1 MGHSLLFISTMSQL
15 FGILRPYPTYSFPFY
30 KSWRKLL
37 PTTDSHLLIFQI
49 CICKTCSNC
58 VAIYTLLAVLW
69 PTIKKLFYLSYLHCL
84 YINIKNIII
93 CKGIQILMIK
103 SYKNALPVHPLS
115 ISSFSSFPSLP
126 HSTTRIHFF
135 ICLSLPQNCATTKF
149 LDEMDKVFISLA
161 PAVSLSWWNTLFACA
176 SVTPYCPNLPSASQ
190 VFILFSLCISIPTPC
205 YKVTVLQGLVLD

>member
-115 ISSFSSFPSLP
+115 ISSFSSFPPFHIQPPGFTFSSVCHSPKTVPLLNSWMKWTKCLSHLLQLFHLAGETLFLHVPLWHHTVPTSLLPLKSSSCSPFVFPSLP
-126 HSTTRIHFF
+126 PATRLLFF
-135 ICLSLPQNCATTKF
+135 
-149 LDEMDKVFISLA
+149 KVWF
-161 PAVSLSWWNTLFACA
+161 
-176 SVTPYCPNLPSASQ
+176 
-190 VFILFSLCISIPTPC
+190 
-205 YKVTVLQGLVLD
+205 